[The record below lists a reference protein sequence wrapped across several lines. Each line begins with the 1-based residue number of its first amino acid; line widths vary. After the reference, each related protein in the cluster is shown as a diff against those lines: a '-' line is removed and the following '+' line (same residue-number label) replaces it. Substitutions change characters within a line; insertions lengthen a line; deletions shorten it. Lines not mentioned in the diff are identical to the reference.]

1 MANIKN
7 TTEIEFVKRKFNFA
21 DSVIPI
27 FKKPITNGIVKY
39 GNKDDYGDYLINL
52 FNKSSKHSAII
63 NGKVVYIFGNGFMP
77 VDATNTAALSF
88 LASANDFGDDWNK
101 VAKNAILDT
110 EIFGGFALQ
119 AIPKR
124 GGGFNW
130 FNLTFNNVRTDYSNS
145 RFEYKEDWRNY
156 AEQVQNFDA
165 FNPTITDK
173 ATIFYFKEYRPGVK
187 VYPLPSWVA
196 CCNWIESDIE
206 VSKATLTK
214 AMTGFS
220 ASKMISFFNG
230 QPADE
235 TAKRDIEQRV
245 KNKFTGGEG
254 ETVMITFNDD
264 KTQAPEVND
273 LGASDLTKEDFSRI
287 DNLITQN
294 IFAGHSVSHPLLFG
308 IQQEGK
314 LGSATELKIAFDTF
328 KNTYATA
335 KQKQFE
341 DLLSYFASCNGVVA
355 KFKIKDI
362 EPVGVEFDAATILQ
376 VAPKEWITDKLGI
389 DKSYFEVNQ
398 SQGAKQVINALNS
411 LSPLVANK
419 VLESMGEDEIRSL
432 VNLQPK
438 NSTLDANGMPI
449 VTPTATATTAL
460 TNDTLVNITGRQQ
473 QALLRISR
481 LFNQGK
487 LSKAQAAI
495 QLKGFGFTDEDIN
508 NYLGVDENPT
518 TLDTKFSSDEKDID
532 LAFLEFGS
540 ERSGYNFIKSTSY
553 FDDDSFDIQLA
564 FDAAIELNELEQQI
578 KDLLQNNNKLS
589 NAEISQ
595 ATMQPI
601 EVIEDILKKFIEYK
615 IIERAADGIIKVI
628 VKTPKF
634 ELPKIEV
641 FYTYEKRKDVGGA
654 DILPTSRPFCRKMV
668 GLSSSRMWSRK
679 DIQNIS
685 QRLGYNVFKAAG
697 GFWNNN
703 GTIEAHCRHEW
714 VANAVIKKNK

>member
-1 MANIKN
+1 MAKIKN

-63 NGKVVYIFGNGFMP
+63 NGKVVYIFGNGLAP

-130 FNLTFNNVRTDYSNS
+130 FNLTFHNVRTDYNNS

-245 KNKFTGGEG
+245 
-254 ETVMITFNDD
+254 
-264 KTQAPEVND
+264 
-273 LGASDLTKEDFSRI
+273 
-287 DNLITQN
+287 
-294 IFAGHSVSHPLLFG
+294 
-308 IQQEGK
+308 
-314 LGSATELKIAFDTF
+314 
-328 KNTYATA
+328 
-335 KQKQFE
+335 
-341 DLLSYFASCNGVVA
+341 
-355 KFKIKDI
+355 
-362 EPVGVEFDAATILQ
+362 
-376 VAPKEWITDKLGI
+376 
-389 DKSYFEVNQ
+389 
-398 SQGAKQVINALNS
+398 
-411 LSPLVANK
+411 
-419 VLESMGEDEIRSL
+419 
-432 VNLQPK
+432 
-438 NSTLDANGMPI
+438 
-449 VTPTATATTAL
+449 
-460 TNDTLVNITGRQQ
+460 
-473 QALLRISR
+473 
-481 LFNQGK
+481 
-487 LSKAQAAI
+487 
-495 QLKGFGFTDEDIN
+495 
-508 NYLGVDENPT
+508 
-518 TLDTKFSSDEKDID
+518 
-532 LAFLEFGS
+532 
-540 ERSGYNFIKSTSY
+540 
-553 FDDDSFDIQLA
+553 
-564 FDAAIELNELEQQI
+564 
-578 KDLLQNNNKLS
+578 
-589 NAEISQ
+589 
-595 ATMQPI
+595 
-601 EVIEDILKKFIEYK
+601 
-615 IIERAADGIIKVI
+615 
-628 VKTPKF
+628 
-634 ELPKIEV
+634 
-641 FYTYEKRKDVGGA
+641 
-654 DILPTSRPFCRKMV
+654 
-668 GLSSSRMWSRK
+668 
-679 DIQNIS
+679 
-685 QRLGYNVFKAAG
+685 
-697 GFWNNN
+697 
-703 GTIEAHCRHEW
+703 
-714 VANAVIKKNK
+714 

>member
-1 MANIKN
+1 MAKIKN

-39 GNKDDYGDYLINL
+39 GSKDDYGDYLINL

-77 VDATNTAALSF
+77 VDSTNTAALSF

-130 FNLTFNNVRTDYSNS
+130 FNLTFNNVRTDYNNS

-362 EPVGVEFDAATILQ
+362 EPVGVDINPVDFKDML
-376 VAPKEWITDKLGI
+376 PKEWVFEKLGI
-389 DKSYFEVNQ
+389 DGSKY
-398 SQGAKQVINALNS
+398 G
-411 LSPLVANK
+411 VAP
-419 VLESMGEDEIRSL
+419 S
-432 VNLQPK
+432 
-438 NSTLDANGMPI
+438 
-449 VTPTATATTAL
+449 TPTATTSTAL

-508 NYLGVDENPT
+508 NYLGVDENPA

-553 FDDDSFDIQLA
+553 FDDDSFDIKLA

-589 NAEISQ
+589 NEEIAQ

-615 IIERAADGIIKVI
+615 IIERAANGIVKVI

-641 FYTYEKRKDVGGA
+641 FYTYEKRKDVAGA
-654 DILPTSRPFCRKMV
+654 DILPTSRLFCKKMV
-668 GLSSSRMWSRK
+668 GLSNSRMWSRK

-703 GTIEAHCRHEW
+703 GTIEPHCRHEW

>member
-341 DLLSYFASCNGVVA
+341 DLLSYFASCNGIVA

-362 EPVGVEFDAATILQ
+362 EPVGVDINPIDFKDML
-376 VAPKEWITDKLGI
+376 PKDWVFEKLGI
-389 DKSYFEVNQ
+389 DGSKY
-398 SQGAKQVINALNS
+398 G
-411 LSPLVANK
+411 VAP
-419 VLESMGEDEIRSL
+419 S
-432 VNLQPK
+432 
-438 NSTLDANGMPI
+438 
-449 VTPTATATTAL
+449 TPTATATSAL

>member
-1 MANIKN
+1 MAKIKN

-39 GNKDDYGDYLINL
+39 GSKDDYGDYLINL

-130 FNLTFNNVRTDYSNS
+130 FNLTFNNVRTDYNNS

-173 ATIFYFKEYRPGVK
+173 ATIFYFKEYRPGIK

-341 DLLSYFASCNGVVA
+341 DLMSYFASCNGVVA

-362 EPVGVEFDAATILQ
+362 EPVGVDINPVDFKEML
-376 VAPKEWITDKLGI
+376 PKEWVFEKLGI
-389 DKSYFEVNQ
+389 DGSKYGVE
-398 SQGAKQVINALNS
+398 
-411 LSPLVANK
+411 PTTTDVA
-419 VLESMGEDEIRSL
+419 
-432 VNLQPK
+432 P
-438 NSTLDANGMPI
+438 
-449 VTPTATATTAL
+449 TAL

-564 FDAAIELNELEQQI
+564 FDAALELNELEQQI

-615 IIERAADGIIKVI
+615 IIERAANGIVKVI

-634 ELPKIEV
+634 ELPKIEI
-641 FYTYEKRKDVGGA
+641 FYTYEKRKDVSGA
-654 DILPTSRPFCRKMV
+654 DILPTSRPFCKKMV

>member
-1 MANIKN
+1 MANKKN

-21 DSVIPI
+21 DSVIPT
-27 FKKPITNGIVKY
+27 FKKPISGGIVKY
-39 GNKDDYGDYLINL
+39 GSKDDYGDYLINL

-63 NGKVVYIFGNGFMP
+63 NGKVVYIFGNGIMS
-77 VDATNTAALSF
+77 VDTTNAAALSF
-88 LASANDFGDDWNK
+88 LDKANDFGEDWNK
-101 VAKNAILDT
+101 IIKTAILDT

-130 FNLTFNNVRTDYSNS
+130 FNLTFNNVRSDYDNS
-145 RFEYKEDWRNY
+145 YFEYKKDWK
-156 AEQVQNFDA
+156 NFSEPIQKFQA
-165 FNPTITDK
+165 FNPSITDK

-214 AMTGFS
+214 AMTGFN
-220 ASKMISFFNG
+220 ASKMISLFNG
-230 QPADE
+230 QPTDE
-235 TAKRDIEQRV
+235 QAKRDIEQRI
-245 KNKFTGGEG
+245 KNKFTGSEG
-254 ETVMITFNDD
+254 DTVMITFNDD
-264 KTQAPEVND
+264 QTQAPKVDD
-273 LGASDLTKEDFSRI
+273 LGTSDLTKEDFTRV

-314 LGSATELKIAFDTF
+314 LGNATELKIAFDTF

-341 DLLSYFASCNGVVA
+341 DLVGYFAQCNGVVA
-355 KFKIKDI
+355 KFKIQDI
-362 EPVGVEFDAATILQ
+362 EPVGVDINPVDFKDML
-376 VAPKEWITDKLGI
+376 PKEWVFEKLGI
-389 DKSYFEVNQ
+389 DA
-398 SQGAKQVINALNS
+398 AKYG
-411 LSPLVANK
+411 VAAT
-419 VLESMGEDEIRSL
+419 
-432 VNLQPK
+432 Q
-438 NSTLDANGMPI
+438 
-449 VTPTATATTAL
+449 PTATQQQS
-460 TNDTLVNITGRQQ
+460 TNDALVNITGRQQ

-487 LSKAQAAI
+487 LTKQQAAI

-508 NYLGVDENPT
+508 NYLGIDDNPS
-518 TLDTKFSSDEKDID
+518 TLDTKFASDDNEID
-532 LAFLEFGS
+532 LAFLEFGC
-540 ERSGYNFIKSTSY
+540 ERDGYNFIKSTSY
-553 FDDDSFDIQLA
+553 FDDDSFDIKLA
-564 FDAAIELNELEQQI
+564 FDAAIELNDLEKQV
-578 KDLLQNNNKLS
+578 KDLLQNNGKLT
-589 NAEISQ
+589 NEEISQ

-601 EVIEDILKKFIEYK
+601 EVIDNIVNKLIENN
-615 IIERAADGIIKVI
+615 IIERAESGIVKVI

-634 ELPKIEV
+634 ELPKIEI

-654 DILPTSRPFCRKMV
+654 ELLPTSRPFCKKMV
-668 GLSSSRMWSRK
+668 GLSATRMWSRK

-703 GTIEAHCRHEW
+703 GTIEPHCRHEW
-714 VANAVIKKNK
+714 VANAVIKKTK

>member
-1 MANIKN
+1 MAKIKN

-21 DSVIPI
+21 DSVIPT
-27 FKKPITNGIVKY
+27 FKKPLTGGIVKY
-39 GNKDDYGDYLINL
+39 GSKDDYGDYLINL

-63 NGKVVYIFGNGFMP
+63 NGKVVYIFGNGFAP
-77 VDATNTAALSF
+77 VDPTNTAALTF
-88 LASANDFGDDWNK
+88 LANANDFGDDWNK

-119 AIPKR
+119 AIPKM

-130 FNLTFNNVRTDYSNS
+130 FNLTFNNVRTDYYNS
-145 RFEYKEDWRNY
+145 SFEYKKDWKDY
-156 AEQVQNFDA
+156 QEQVQKFVA

-341 DLLSYFASCNGVVA
+341 DLLSYFASCNGIVA

-362 EPVGVEFDAATILQ
+362 EPVGVDINPVDFKDML
-376 VAPKEWITDKLGI
+376 PKDWVFEKLGI
-389 DKSYFEVNQ
+389 DGSKY
-398 SQGAKQVINALNS
+398 G
-411 LSPLVANK
+411 VAPTATD
-419 VLESMGEDEIRSL
+419 VA
-432 VNLQPK
+432 
-438 NSTLDANGMPI
+438 T
-449 VTPTATATTAL
+449 TATATTTL

-508 NYLGVDENPT
+508 NYLGVDENPN

-564 FDAAIELNELEQQI
+564 FDAALELNELEQQI

-615 IIERAADGIIKVI
+615 IIERAANGIVKVI

-641 FYTYEKRKDVGGA
+641 FYTYEKRKDVSGA
-654 DILPTSRPFCRKMV
+654 DILPTSRPFCKKMV

>member
-1 MANIKN
+1 MAKIKN

-21 DSVIPI
+21 DSVIPT
-27 FKKPITNGIVKY
+27 FKKPITGGVVKY
-39 GNKDDYGDYLINL
+39 GSKDDYGDYLINL

-63 NGKVVYIFGNGFMP
+63 NGKVVYIFGNGFAP

-88 LASANDFGDDWNK
+88 LAAANDFGDDWNK

-119 AIPKR
+119 AIPKM

-130 FNLTFNNVRTDYSNS
+130 FNLTFNNVRTDYYNS
-145 RFEYKEDWRNY
+145 SFEYKKDWKDY
-156 AEQVQNFDA
+156 QEQVQKFDA

-362 EPVGVEFDAATILQ
+362 EPVGVDINPVDFKDML
-376 VAPKEWITDKLGI
+376 PKDWVFEKLGI
-389 DKSYFEVNQ
+389 DGSKY
-398 SQGAKQVINALNS
+398 G
-411 LSPLVANK
+411 VAP
-419 VLESMGEDEIRSL
+419 S
-432 VNLQPK
+432 
-438 NSTLDANGMPI
+438 
-449 VTPTATATTAL
+449 TPTSIVATTPTAL

-518 TLDTKFSSDEKDID
+518 TLDTKFSSDENDID

-564 FDAAIELNELEQQI
+564 FDAAIELNDLEQQV

-589 NAEISQ
+589 NEELAQ
-595 ATMQPI
+595 ATNQPI
-601 EVIEDILKKFIEYK
+601 EVIDDILKKFIEYK
-615 IIERAADGIIKVI
+615 IIERAEKGIIKVI

-634 ELPKIEV
+634 ELPKIEI
-641 FYTYEKRKDVGGA
+641 FYTYEKRKDVSGA

-668 GLSSSRMWSRK
+668 GLSSTRMWSRK

-703 GTIEAHCRHEW
+703 GNVEAHCRHEW

>member
-1 MANIKN
+1 MAKIKN

-39 GNKDDYGDYLINL
+39 GSKDDYGDYLINL

-130 FNLTFNNVRTDYSNS
+130 FNLTFNNVRTDYNNS

-362 EPVGVEFDAATILQ
+362 EPVGVDINPVDFKDML
-376 VAPKEWITDKLGI
+376 PKDWVFEKLGI
-389 DKSYFEVNQ
+389 DGSKY
-398 SQGAKQVINALNS
+398 G
-411 LSPLVANK
+411 VAP
-419 VLESMGEDEIRSL
+419 S
-432 VNLQPK
+432 
-438 NSTLDANGMPI
+438 
-449 VTPTATATTAL
+449 TPTAIVATTPTAL

-564 FDAAIELNELEQQI
+564 FDAAIELNDLEQQI

-589 NAEISQ
+589 NEEIAQ

-601 EVIEDILKKFIEYK
+601 EVIDDILKKFIEYK
-615 IIERAADGIIKVI
+615 IIERAANGIVKVI

-641 FYTYEKRKDVGGA
+641 FYTYEKRKDVAGA
-654 DILPTSRPFCRKMV
+654 DILPTSRPFCKKMV

-703 GTIEAHCRHEW
+703 GTIEPHCRHEW

>member
-1 MANIKN
+1 MANKKN

-21 DSVIPI
+21 DSVIPT
-27 FKKPITNGIVKY
+27 FKKPISGGIVKY
-39 GNKDDYGDYLINL
+39 GSKDDYGDYLINL

-63 NGKVVYIFGNGFMP
+63 NGKVVYIFGNGIMP
-77 VDATNTAALSF
+77 LDATNTAALSF
-88 LASANDFGDDWNK
+88 LSKANDFGDDWNK
-101 VAKNAILDT
+101 VIKNAILDT

-130 FNLTFNNVRTDYSNS
+130 FNLTFNNVRTDYDNAC
-145 RFEYKEDWRNY
+145 FEYKKDWKNFS
-156 AEQVQNFDA
+156 EPVQKFDA
-165 FNPTITDK
+165 FNPSITDK

-230 QPADE
+230 TPDE
-235 TAKRDIEQRV
+235 QAKRDIEQRT
-245 KNKFTGGEG
+245 KNKFTGSEG
-254 ETVMITFNDD
+254 DTVMITYNDD

-273 LGASDLTKEDFSRI
+273 LGSSDLTKEDFTRI

-341 DLLSYFASCNGVVA
+341 DLVAYFASCNGVVA
-355 KFKIKDI
+355 KFKIQDI

-389 DKSYFEVNQ
+389 DPKYFEVTQ
-398 SQGAKQVINALNS
+398 SQGAKQVISALNS

-449 VTPTATATTAL
+449 VSPTAQSA

-495 QLKGFGFTDEDIN
+495 QLKGFGFTDDDIN
-508 NYLGVDENPT
+508 NYLGVDEDPT
-518 TLDTKFSSDEKDID
+518 TLDTKFSSDDNEID
-532 LAFLEFGS
+532 LAFLEFGC
-540 ERSGYNFIKSTSY
+540 ERNGYNFIKSTSY
-553 FDDDSFDIQLA
+553 FDDDSFDIKLA
-564 FDAAIELNELEQQI
+564 FDAAIELNDLEKQV
-578 KDLLQNNNKLS
+578 KDLLQNNGKLT
-589 NAEISQ
+589 NAEIAQ
-595 ATMQPI
+595 ATSQPI
-601 EVIEDILKKFIEYK
+601 EVIDEILKKFIDNK
-615 IIERAADGIIKVI
+615 IIERAETGIVKVI

-634 ELPKIEV
+634 ELPKIEI
-641 FYTYEKRKDVGGA
+641 FYTYEKRKDVSGA
-654 DILPTSRPFCRKMV
+654 DILPTSRPFCKKMV

-703 GTIEAHCRHEW
+703 GTIEPHCRHEW
-714 VANAVIKKNK
+714 VANAVIKKQK

>member
-1 MANIKN
+1 MAKIKN

-21 DSVIPI
+21 DSVIPT
-27 FKKPITNGIVKY
+27 FKKPLTGGIVKY
-39 GNKDDYGDYLINL
+39 GSKDDYGDYLINL

-63 NGKVVYIFGNGFMP
+63 NGKVVYIFGNGFAP
-77 VDATNTAALSF
+77 VDPTNTAALTF
-88 LASANDFGDDWNK
+88 LANANDFGDDWNK

-119 AIPKR
+119 AIPKM

-130 FNLTFNNVRTDYSNS
+130 FNLTFNNVRTDYYNS
-145 RFEYKEDWRNY
+145 SFEYKKDWKDY
-156 AEQVQNFDA
+156 QEQVQKFVA

-341 DLLSYFASCNGVVA
+341 DLLSYFASCNGIVA

-362 EPVGVEFDAATILQ
+362 EPVGVDINPVDFKEML
-376 VAPKEWITDKLGI
+376 PKEWVFEKLGI
-389 DKSYFEVNQ
+389 DGSKY
-398 SQGAKQVINALNS
+398 G
-411 LSPLVANK
+411 VAP
-419 VLESMGEDEIRSL
+419 S
-432 VNLQPK
+432 
-438 NSTLDANGMPI
+438 
-449 VTPTATATTAL
+449 TPTTTATTSTAL

-508 NYLGVDENPT
+508 NYLGVDDNPT

-553 FDDDSFDIQLA
+553 YDDDSFDIQLA
-564 FDAAIELNELEQQI
+564 FDAAIELNELEQQV

-589 NAEISQ
+589 NEELAQ

-601 EVIEDILKKFIEYK
+601 EVIDDILKKFIEYK
-615 IIERAADGIIKVI
+615 IIERAESGIIKVI

-634 ELPKIEV
+634 ELPKIEI
-641 FYTYEKRKDVGGA
+641 FYTYEKRKDVEG
-654 DILPTSRPFCRKMV
+654 DVLLESSRPFCKKMV
-668 GLSSSRMWSRK
+668 GLSSTRMWSRK

>member
-1 MANIKN
+1 MAKIKN

-21 DSVIPI
+21 DSVIPT
-27 FKKPITNGIVKY
+27 FKKPLTGGVVKY
-39 GNKDDYGDYLINL
+39 GSKDDYGDYLINL

-63 NGKVVYIFGNGFMP
+63 NGKVVYIFGNGFAP

-119 AIPKR
+119 AIPKM

-130 FNLTFNNVRTDYSNS
+130 FNLTFNNVRTDYYNS
-145 RFEYKEDWRNY
+145 SFEYKKDWKDY
-156 AEQVQNFDA
+156 QEQVQKFDA

-287 DNLITQN
+287 DSLITQN

-341 DLLSYFASCNGVVA
+341 DLMSYFASCNGVVA

-362 EPVGVEFDAATILQ
+362 EPVGVDINPVDFKEML
-376 VAPKEWITDKLGI
+376 PKEWVFEKLGI
-389 DKSYFEVNQ
+389 DGSKYGV
-398 SQGAKQVINALNS
+398 
-411 LSPLVANK
+411 
-419 VLESMGEDEIRSL
+419 ESTTS
-432 VNLQPK
+432 
-438 NSTLDANGMPI
+438 NGT
-449 VTPTATATTAL
+449 VTATTPTAL

-473 QALLRISR
+473 QALMRISR
-481 LFNQGK
+481 LFTQGK

-508 NYLGVDENPT
+508 NYLGVDDNPT
-518 TLDTKFSSDEKDID
+518 TLDTKFSSDEQNID

-553 FDDDSFDIQLA
+553 YDDDSFDIQLA
-564 FDAAIELNELEQQI
+564 FDAALELNELEQQV

-589 NAEISQ
+589 NEELAQ

-601 EVIEDILKKFIEYK
+601 EVIDDILKKFIEYK
-615 IIERAADGIIKVI
+615 IIERAESGIIKVI

-634 ELPKIEV
+634 ELPKIEI
-641 FYTYEKRKDVGGA
+641 FYTYEKRKDVSGA
-654 DILPTSRPFCRKMV
+654 DILPTSRPFCKKMV

>member
-1 MANIKN
+1 MAKVKN

-21 DSVIPI
+21 DSVIPT
-27 FKKPITNGIVKY
+27 FKKPLTGGVVKY
-39 GNKDDYGDYLINL
+39 GSKDDYGDYLINL

-63 NGKVVYIFGNGFMP
+63 NGKVVYIFGNGFTP

-88 LASANDFGDDWNK
+88 LAAANDFGDDWNK

-119 AIPKR
+119 AIPKMS
-124 GGGFNW
+124 GGFNW
-130 FNLTFNNVRTDYSNS
+130 FNLTFNNVRTDYYNS
-145 RFEYKEDWRNY
+145 SFEYKKDWKDY
-156 AEQVQNFDA
+156 QEQVQKFDA

-173 ATIFYFKEYRPGVK
+173 ATIFYFKEYRPGIK

-341 DLLSYFASCNGVVA
+341 DLMSYFAACNGVVA

-362 EPVGVEFDAATILQ
+362 EPVGVDINPVDFKDML
-376 VAPKEWITDKLGI
+376 PKEWVFEKLGI
-389 DKSYFEVNQ
+389 DGTKY
-398 SQGAKQVINALNS
+398 GVI
-411 LSPLVANK
+411 P
-419 VLESMGEDEIRSL
+419 
-432 VNLQPK
+432 
-438 NSTLDANGMPI
+438 T
-449 VTPTATATTAL
+449 TPTATTPTAL

-481 LFNQGK
+481 LFTQGK

-518 TLDTKFSSDEKDID
+518 TLDTKFSSDENDID

-564 FDAAIELNELEQQI
+564 FDAAIELNELEQQV

-589 NAEISQ
+589 NAEIAQ

-601 EVIEDILKKFIEYK
+601 EVIDDITKKFIDNN
-615 IIERAADGIIKVI
+615 IIERSETGVVKVV

-634 ELPKIEV
+634 ELPKIEI
-641 FYTYEKRKDVGGA
+641 FYTYEKRKDVEG
-654 DILPTSRPFCRKMV
+654 DVLLESSRPFCKKMV
-668 GLSSSRMWSRK
+668 GLSSTRMWSRK

-703 GTIEAHCRHEW
+703 GTTEYHCRHEW

>member
-1 MANIKN
+1 MAKIKN

-21 DSVIPI
+21 DSVIPT
-27 FKKPITNGIVKY
+27 FKKPLTGGIVKY
-39 GNKDDYGDYLINL
+39 GSKDDYGDYLINL

-63 NGKVVYIFGNGFMP
+63 NGKVVYIFGNGFAP
-77 VDATNTAALSF
+77 VDATNTAALTF

-119 AIPKR
+119 AIPKM

-130 FNLTFNNVRTDYSNS
+130 FNLTFNNVRTDYYNS
-145 RFEYKEDWRNY
+145 SFEYKKDWKDY
-156 AEQVQNFDA
+156 QEQVQKFDA

-341 DLLSYFASCNGVVA
+341 DLMSYFASCNGVVA

-362 EPVGVEFDAATILQ
+362 EPVGVDINPVDFKEML
-376 VAPKEWITDKLGI
+376 PKEWVFEKLGI
-389 DKSYFEVNQ
+389 DGSKY
-398 SQGAKQVINALNS
+398 G
-411 LSPLVANK
+411 VA
-419 VLESMGEDEIRSL
+419 
-432 VNLQPK
+432 PT
-438 NSTLDANGMPI
+438 STS
-449 VTPTATATTAL
+449 TPTATTQTAL

-473 QALLRISR
+473 QALMRISR
-481 LFNQGK
+481 LFTQGK

-508 NYLGVDENPT
+508 NYLGVDDNPM

-553 FDDDSFDIQLA
+553 YDDDSFDIQLA

-601 EVIEDILKKFIEYK
+601 EVIDDILKKFIEYK
-615 IIERAADGIIKVI
+615 IIERVANGIIKVI

-641 FYTYEKRKDVGGA
+641 FYTYEKRKDVSGA
-654 DILPTSRPFCRKMV
+654 DILPTSRPFCKKMV

-703 GTIEAHCRHEW
+703 GTIEPHCRHEW

>member
-1 MANIKN
+1 MAKIKN

-27 FKKPITNGIVKY
+27 FKKPLTNGIVKY
-39 GNKDDYGDYLINL
+39 GSKDDYGDYLINL

-63 NGKVVYIFGNGFMP
+63 NGKVVYIFGNGFAP

-130 FNLTFNNVRTDYSNS
+130 FNLTFNNVRTDYNNS

-156 AEQVQNFDA
+156 AEEVQRFDA

-308 IQQEGK
+308 IQQDGK

-341 DLLSYFASCNGVVA
+341 DLLSYFASCNGIVA

-362 EPVGVEFDAATILQ
+362 EPVGVDISPVDFKDML
-376 VAPKEWITDKLGI
+376 PKDWVFEKLGI
-389 DKSYFEVNQ
+389 DGSKY
-398 SQGAKQVINALNS
+398 G
-411 LSPLVANK
+411 VAP
-419 VLESMGEDEIRSL
+419 S
-432 VNLQPK
+432 
-438 NSTLDANGMPI
+438 
-449 VTPTATATTAL
+449 TPTAIVATTSTAL

-508 NYLGVDENPT
+508 NYLGVDENPA
-518 TLDTKFSSDEKDID
+518 TLDTKFSSDENDID

-564 FDAAIELNELEQQI
+564 FDAAIELNDLEQQI

-589 NAEISQ
+589 NEEIAQ

-601 EVIEDILKKFIEYK
+601 EVIDDILKKFIEYK
-615 IIERAADGIIKVI
+615 IIERAANGIVKVI

-641 FYTYEKRKDVGGA
+641 FYTYEKRKDVAGA
-654 DILPTSRPFCRKMV
+654 DILPTSRPFCKKMV
-668 GLSSSRMWSRK
+668 GLSNSRMWSRK

>member
-1 MANIKN
+1 MAKVKN

-21 DSVIPI
+21 DSVIPT
-27 FKKPITNGIVKY
+27 FKKPLTGGVVKY
-39 GNKDDYGDYLINL
+39 GSKDDYGDYLINL

-63 NGKVVYIFGNGFMP
+63 NGKVVYIFGNGFTP
-77 VDATNTAALSF
+77 VDATNTAALTF
-88 LASANDFGDDWNK
+88 LAAANDFGDDWNK

-119 AIPKR
+119 AIPKM

-130 FNLTFNNVRTDYSNS
+130 FNLTFNNVRTDYYNS
-145 RFEYKEDWRNY
+145 SFEYKKDWKDY
-156 AEQVQNFDA
+156 QEKVQKFDA

-341 DLLSYFASCNGVVA
+341 DLMSYFASCNGIVA

-362 EPVGVEFDAATILQ
+362 EPVGVDINPVDFKEML
-376 VAPKEWITDKLGI
+376 PKEWVFEKLGI
-389 DKSYFEVNQ
+389 DGSKY
-398 SQGAKQVINALNS
+398 G
-411 LSPLVANK
+411 VA
-419 VLESMGEDEIRSL
+419 
-432 VNLQPK
+432 
-438 NSTLDANGMPI
+438 
-449 VTPTATATTAL
+449 PTATDVATTAAITTL

-508 NYLGVDENPT
+508 NYLGVDDNPT
-518 TLDTKFSSDEKDID
+518 TLDTKFSSDENDID

-564 FDAAIELNELEQQI
+564 FDAAIELNELEQQV

-589 NAEISQ
+589 NAEIAQ

-601 EVIEDILKKFIEYK
+601 EVIDDILKKFIEYK
-615 IIERAADGIIKVI
+615 IIERAANGIVKVI

-641 FYTYEKRKDVGGA
+641 FYTYEKRKDVSGA
-654 DILPTSRPFCRKMV
+654 DILPTSRPFCKKMV
-668 GLSSSRMWSRK
+668 GLSSTRMWSRK

>member
-1 MANIKN
+1 MAKIKN

-21 DSVIPI
+21 DSVIPT
-27 FKKPITNGIVKY
+27 FKKPLTGGIVKY
-39 GNKDDYGDYLINL
+39 GSKDDYGDYLINL

-63 NGKVVYIFGNGFMP
+63 NGKVVYIFGNGFTP
-77 VDATNTAALSF
+77 IDATNTAALSF
-88 LASANDFGDDWNK
+88 LAAANDFGDDWNK

-119 AIPKR
+119 AIPKM

-130 FNLTFNNVRTDYSNS
+130 FNLTFNNVRTDYYNS
-145 RFEYKEDWRNY
+145 SFEYKKDWKDY
-156 AEQVQNFDA
+156 QEQVQKFDA
-165 FNPTITDK
+165 FNPIITDK
-173 ATIFYFKEYRPGVK
+173 ATIFYFKEYRPGIK

-341 DLLSYFASCNGVVA
+341 DLLSYFASCNGIVA

-362 EPVGVEFDAATILQ
+362 EPVGVDINPVDFKEML
-376 VAPKEWITDKLGI
+376 PKEWVFEKLGI
-389 DKSYFEVNQ
+389 DGSKY
-398 SQGAKQVINALNS
+398 G
-411 LSPLVANK
+411 VA
-419 VLESMGEDEIRSL
+419 
-432 VNLQPK
+432 
-438 NSTLDANGMPI
+438 
-449 VTPTATATTAL
+449 PTATDVATTAATTAL

-495 QLKGFGFTDEDIN
+495 QLKGFGFTDDDIN

-553 FDDDSFDIQLA
+553 YDDDSFDIQLA
-564 FDAAIELNELEQQI
+564 FDAAIELNDLEQQV

-589 NAEISQ
+589 NDEIAQ

-601 EVIEDILKKFIEYK
+601 EVIDDILKKFIEYK
-615 IIERAADGIIKVI
+615 IIERAESGIIKVI

-634 ELPKIEV
+634 ELPKIEI
-641 FYTYEKRKDVGGA
+641 FYTYEKRKDVSGA
-654 DILPTSRPFCRKMV
+654 DILPTSRPFCKKMV

>member
-1 MANIKN
+1 MVTMAKTKN
-7 TTEIEFVKRKFNFA
+7 FTEIEFVKRKFNFA
-21 DSVIPI
+21 DSVIPT
-27 FKKPITNGIVKY
+27 FKKPLTGGIVKY
-39 GNKDDYGDYLINL
+39 GAKDDYGDYLITL

-63 NGKVVYIFGNGFMP
+63 NGKVVYIFGNGFTP
-77 VDATNTAALSF
+77 VDLTNTAALTF
-88 LASANDFGDDWNK
+88 LAAANDFGDDWNT

-119 AIPKR
+119 AIPKM

-130 FNLTFNNVRTDYSNS
+130 FNLTFNNVRTDYENS
-145 RFEYKEDWRNY
+145 SFEYKKDWKNY
-156 AEQVQNFDA
+156 TEKVQKFDA

-214 AMTGFS
+214 ALTGFS

-235 TAKRDIEQRV
+235 TLKRDIEQRV

-341 DLLSYFASCNGVVA
+341 DLMSYFASCNGIVA
-355 KFKIKDI
+355 KFKIQDI
-362 EPVGVEFDAATILQ
+362 EPVGVDINPVDFKEML
-376 VAPKEWITDKLGI
+376 PKEWVFEKLGI
-389 DKSYFEVNQ
+389 DGSKYGVEYTTS
-398 SQGAKQVINALNS
+398 
-411 LSPLVANK
+411 
-419 VLESMGEDEIRSL
+419 
-432 VNLQPK
+432 
-438 NSTLDANGMPI
+438 NGT
-449 VTPTATATTAL
+449 VTATTPTAL

-473 QALLRISR
+473 QALMRISR
-481 LFNQGK
+481 LFTQGK

-508 NYLGVDENPT
+508 NYLGVDDNPT

-553 FDDDSFDIQLA
+553 YDDDSFDIRLA
-564 FDAAIELNELEQQI
+564 FDAAIELNDLEQQV

-589 NAEISQ
+589 NEEIAQ
-595 ATMQPI
+595 ATNQPI
-601 EVIEDILKKFIEYK
+601 EVIDDILKKFIEYK
-615 IIERAADGIIKVI
+615 IIERAESGIIKVI

-634 ELPKIEV
+634 ELPKIEI
-641 FYTYEKRKDVGGA
+641 FYTYEKRKDVSGA
-654 DILPTSRPFCRKMV
+654 DILPTSRPFCKKMV

>member
-1 MANIKN
+1 MAKIKN

-39 GNKDDYGDYLINL
+39 GSKDDYGDYLINL

-130 FNLTFNNVRTDYSNS
+130 FNLTFNNVRTDYNNS

-273 LGASDLTKEDFSRI
+273 LGTSDLTKEDFSRI

-362 EPVGVEFDAATILQ
+362 EPVGVDINPVDFKDML
-376 VAPKEWITDKLGI
+376 PKDWVFEKLGI
-389 DKSYFEVNQ
+389 DGSKY
-398 SQGAKQVINALNS
+398 G
-411 LSPLVANK
+411 VAP
-419 VLESMGEDEIRSL
+419 S
-432 VNLQPK
+432 
-438 NSTLDANGMPI
+438 
-449 VTPTATATTAL
+449 TPTAIVATTPTAL

-508 NYLGVDENPT
+508 NYLGVDDNPT

-553 FDDDSFDIQLA
+553 YDDDSFDIQLA
-564 FDAAIELNELEQQI
+564 FDAAIELNELEQQV

-589 NAEISQ
+589 NEELAQ

-601 EVIEDILKKFIEYK
+601 EVIDDILKKFIEYK
-615 IIERAADGIIKVI
+615 IIERAESGIIKVI

-634 ELPKIEV
+634 ELPKIEI
-641 FYTYEKRKDVGGA
+641 FYTYEKRKDVSGA
-654 DILPTSRPFCRKMV
+654 DILPTSRPFCKKMV

>member
-1 MANIKN
+1 MAKIKN

-39 GNKDDYGDYLINL
+39 GSKDDYGDYLINL

-124 GGGFNW
+124 SGGFNW
-130 FNLTFNNVRTDYSNS
+130 FNLTFNNVRTDYNNS

-273 LGASDLTKEDFSRI
+273 LGTSDLTKEDFSRI

-341 DLLSYFASCNGVVA
+341 DLLSYFASCNGIVA

-362 EPVGVEFDAATILQ
+362 EPVGVDINPVDFKDML
-376 VAPKEWITDKLGI
+376 PKDWVFEKLGI
-389 DKSYFEVNQ
+389 DGSKY
-398 SQGAKQVINALNS
+398 G
-411 LSPLVANK
+411 VAP
-419 VLESMGEDEIRSL
+419 S
-432 VNLQPK
+432 
-438 NSTLDANGMPI
+438 
-449 VTPTATATTAL
+449 TPTATTPTAL

-553 FDDDSFDIQLA
+553 YDDDSFDIQLA
-564 FDAAIELNELEQQI
+564 FDAAIELNDLEQQV

-589 NAEISQ
+589 NEEIAQ

-601 EVIEDILKKFIEYK
+601 EVIDDILKKFIEYK
-615 IIERAADGIIKVI
+615 IIERAANGIVKVI

-641 FYTYEKRKDVGGA
+641 FYTYEKRKDVSGA
-654 DILPTSRPFCRKMV
+654 DILPTSRPFCKKMV
-668 GLSSSRMWSRK
+668 GLSSTRMWSRK